1 MKIPDPTVGA
11 QDSIRSLQGKGGEVA
26 KRSNAADCKSA
37 GLRPSEVRILPS
49 PPEAPPG
56 EIAEIAEPNEPSEV
70 VEVTQRPVGEGHWAG
85 VAQLVEHQ
93 PSKLRVAGPSPV
105 SRSIIE
111 DAGPSMGG
119 SC

>member
-1 MKIPDPTVGA
+1 MKIPDPTVRA
-11 QDSIRSLQGKGGEVA
+11 QGSIHSLHKGGEVA

-56 EIAEIAEPNEPSEV
+56 EIAEVA
-70 VEVTQRPVGEGHWAG
+70 QRPVGEGHWAG

-111 DAGPSMGG
+111 VAGSSMGG

>member
-11 QDSIRSLQGKGGEVA
+11 QGSIRSLQGKGGEVA

-56 EIAEIAEPNEPSEV
+56 EIAEPSEPSEV

-111 DAGPSMGG
+111 VAGSSMGG

>member
-11 QDSIRSLQGKGGEVA
+11 QGPIHSLQGKGGEVA

-56 EIAEIAEPNEPSEV
+56 EDAESAEVIEV
-70 VEVTQRPVGEGHWAG
+70 AQGLVGEGHWAG

-105 SRSIIE
+105 SRSIIRWE
-111 DAGPSMGG
+111 ALAEPAIGAF
-119 SC
+119 